1 MSKLRRP
8 VPGRESYRPARSGA
22 AAGGF
27 TLTEL
32 LVVIAII
39 SILAGLGSGMYGGTY
54 KKLLVEK
61 AARQFLLMA
70 RYARIAAIEQQR
82 PYEIQLDESGFLLAT
97 TQLNAETGQTERILV
112 KDYYCHPVKF
122 EGDVKFE
129 DVKVAGEAID
139 TGEESGEAIDG
150 GGEAGTEK
158 KIAFLPN
165 GSAETAIVQIGDGKT
180 HYTAAVVASTGRVTL
195 CFGPADRVR
204 NATVDLDAQ

>member
-1 MSKLRRP
+1 MNRLCRA
-8 VPGRESYRPARSGA
+8 VPERESCRRVCIGA
-22 AAGGF
+22 AVGGF

-82 PYEIQLDESGFLLAT
+82 SYEIQLDESGFLLAT
-97 TQLNAETGQTERILV
+97 TQQNPETGQTERILV
-112 KDYYCHPVKF
+112 RDYYCRPVKF

-129 DVKVAGEAID
+129 DVKVAGEAIE
-139 TGEESGEAIDG
+139 T
-150 GGEAGTEK
+150 GGEAGMEK

-165 GSAETAIVQIGDGKT
+165 GSAELAVVQIGDGKT

-195 CFGPADRVR
+195 SFGPADRVK
-204 NATVDLDAQ
+204 NETVDLDAR